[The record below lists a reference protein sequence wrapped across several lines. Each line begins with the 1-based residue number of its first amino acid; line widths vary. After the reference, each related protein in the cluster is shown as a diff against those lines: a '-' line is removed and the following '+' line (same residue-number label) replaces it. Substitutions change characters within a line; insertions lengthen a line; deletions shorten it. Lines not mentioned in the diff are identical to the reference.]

1 MSSMQASDEKKESRP
16 TGMTVGGF
24 VARFGAVFGLAIL
37 VIILAIL
44 SPVFLKPDN
53 LWNISRQATVNAMLA
68 VGMLL
73 AIITAGIDLSV
84 GSVLA
89 LSMSVL
95 ATLAIKMHV
104 NPFVAMAAALAVGL
118 GMGMINGL
126 LLTRLHLPHPFI
138 ATLGTMNIARGL
150 ALIITGASPISGFD
164 RAGAR
169 VVLILGA
176 GSLYTIPVAFLV
188 VLIIY
193 AIYHVLL
200 SNTALGRHIYAVGG
214 NTPAARLSG
223 INVDKTLLIVYS
235 LCGFMAGMG
244 AWNAGRAH
252 QLRLSHRGDGRG
264 TGCHCR
270 GHHRRRQFR
279 RRDRHSLG
287 NAHRRGV
294 DRGLAQRSGAAQGAD
309 RVADRR
315 DRPGHHRR
323 GRMSMCSASEHGVRA
338 GWALC
343 EDLSGFRM

>member
-1 MSSMQASDEKKESRP
+1 MTSKQATEGKTESLP
-16 TGMTVGGF
+16 VGATLGSF
-24 VARFGAVFGLAIL
+24 VARFGALFGLGIL
-37 VIILAIL
+37 VIVLAIL

-73 AIITAGIDLSV
+73 AIVTAGIDLSV

-104 NPFVAMAAALAVGL
+104 NPYLAMAAALAVGL

-164 RAGAR
+164 RAGAPQ
-169 VVLILGA
+169 VLVFGA
-176 GSLYTIPVAFLV
+176 GTIGAIPVAFV
-188 VLIIY
+188 VIIIVY
-193 AIYHVLL
+193 GIYHIML

-214 NTPAARLSG
+214 NTSAARLSG

-235 LCGFMAGMG
+235 LCGLMAGMG
-244 AWNAGRAH
+244 ALMLAGRTNSGYPTAATGAELDAIAAVIIGGASFAGGSGTVWGTAIGVVLIAV
-252 QLRLSHRGDGRG
+252 LRNGLVLLQVPTEWQIVAIGLVIIGAVYVDVLRQRA
-264 TGCHCR
+264 
-270 GHHRRRQFR
+270 RR
-279 RRDRHSLG
+279 
-287 NAHRRGV
+287 
-294 DRGLAQRSGAAQGAD
+294 
-309 RVADRR
+309 
-315 DRPGHHRR
+315 
-323 GRMSMCSASEHGVRA
+323 
-338 GWALC
+338 
-343 EDLSGFRM
+343 